1 MNKLSNLFALLII
14 TLIGTVGCRNDNQ
27 QDSSSSVMEAQ
38 ASLTGDFKII
48 AIGQDG
54 KQRLIGNVNSKDLS
68 KLQAFIVSLSAS
80 KEGVLD
86 AKNGK
91 VQAGTEGIKQNCIPP
106 DPNCKPGI
114 DIAKPIT
121 VPVTGGGNIPPKQN
135 PNDCTPPATD
145 CPGYIKE

>member
-86 AKNGK
+86 AKN
-91 VQAGTEGIKQNCIPP
+91 
-106 DPNCKPGI
+106 
-114 DIAKPIT
+114 
-121 VPVTGGGNIPPKQN
+121 
-135 PNDCTPPATD
+135 
-145 CPGYIKE
+145 IKE

>member
-54 KQRLIGNVNSKDLS
+54 KQRTVLGTSKNSFS
-68 KLQAFIVSLSAS
+68 S
-80 KEGVLD
+80 
-86 AKNGK
+86 
-91 VQAGTEGIKQNCIPP
+91 
-106 DPNCKPGI
+106 
-114 DIAKPIT
+114 
-121 VPVTGGGNIPPKQN
+121 
-135 PNDCTPPATD
+135 
-145 CPGYIKE
+145 